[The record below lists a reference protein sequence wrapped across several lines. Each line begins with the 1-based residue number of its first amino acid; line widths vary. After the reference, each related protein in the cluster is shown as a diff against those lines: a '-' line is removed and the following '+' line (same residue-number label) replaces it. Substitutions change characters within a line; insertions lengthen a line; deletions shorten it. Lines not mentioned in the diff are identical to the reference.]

1 MSTLV
6 CRKTGRRYSA
16 DEPIWCSAGG
26 GLLDLE
32 FTPQF
37 DRARIAQRPPTM
49 WRYREAIPIRRDET
63 IVTFGEGYTPLLSA
77 DLGGQTIWLKLEYL
91 FPTGSYKDR
100 GASVLI
106 SKARELGVARVVED
120 SSGNAGAA
128 VAAYCARAGM
138 ACDIFVP
145 ASTSAAKLAQIR
157 ATGATLCA
165 VEGSRTAT
173 AHAALA
179 AAPSCYY
186 ASHVWNPYFFHGTK
200 TFAYEVVEQ
209 MGWRPPDAVV
219 IPTGNG
225 TLLCGAYL
233 GFCELRAAGI
243 IDRLPRLVAVQA
255 ERCAPLHAAWRGSAA
270 PAPAAVTEDT
280 LAEGI
285 AIAEPPRGEQCVAAV
300 RESGGAFV
308 TVTEAE
314 IVAAWRQML
323 RMGFCVEPTSATAVA
338 SLAHCELSG
347 NVVVPLTG
355 HGLKAADK
363 LAALYQSG

>member
-6 CRKTGRRYSA
+6 CRRTGRRYSS

-49 WRYREAIPIRRDET
+49 WRYREALPIRHDEA
-63 IVTFGEGYTPLLSA
+63 IVTFGEGYTPLLPA
-77 DLGGQTIWLKLEYL
+77 DLGGRTIWLKLEYL
-91 FPTGSYKDR
+91 FPTASYKDR

-120 SSGNAGAA
+120 SSGNAGAGGGGLL
-128 VAAYCARAGM
+128 RPRGM
-138 ACDIFVP
+138 ACESSCGVTFRP
-145 ASTSAAKLAQIR
+145 KLAQIPHTR
-157 ATGATLCA
+157 ATLCA
-165 VEGSRTAT
+165 VEGSRRDKR
-173 AHAALA
+173 HAALRRPVPA
-179 AAPSCYY
+179 TTP
-186 ASHVWNPYFFHGTK
+186 SHVWNPYFFHGTK

-233 GFCELRAAGI
+233 GFCELRAAGF

-255 ERCAPLHAAWRGSAA
+255 ERCAPLHAAWRGGAA
-270 PAPAAVTEDT
+270 PAPSAVAEDT

-285 AIAEPPRGEQCVAAV
+285 AIAEPLRAEQCVAAV
-300 RESGGAFV
+300 RETGGELV
-308 TVTEAE
+308 TVPEAE
-314 IVAAWRQML
+314 LVAAWRQML
-323 RMGFCVEPTSATAVA
+323 RMGLCIEPTSATAVA
-338 SLAHCELSG
+338 ALAHCELSG

-355 HGLKAADK
+355 HGLKAAGK
-363 LAALYQSG
+363 LAAFQ